1 LEASLCQKKEHIHEM
16 QEHMN
21 QEQQWR
27 LELQNRIELRSQSIV
42 DLEEQRDRLQKL
54 SSYQENQLR
63 QYVYV

>member
-1 LEASLCQKKEHIHEM
+1 MEERL
-16 QEHMN
+16 N

-27 LELQNRIELRSQSIV
+27 IELQNRIELQSQSVV